1 MPIKQTHIYR
11 GHAIVH
17 QVFATDLSDDKI
29 EQFIVSQPGKHK
41 NLCTMDSLDEA
52 KAAVD
57 ERLATPTA
65 TTAPAARRYALN
77 PV

>member
-17 QVFATDLSDDKI
+17 KVFGSEISEETI
-29 EQFIVSQPGKHK
+29 EQFVVSQPGKH
-41 NLCTMDSLDEA
+41 NQICAAQSLAEA

-57 ERLATPTA
+57 ERLA
-65 TTAPAARRYALN
+65 PAASRYAVN
-77 PV
+77 SI